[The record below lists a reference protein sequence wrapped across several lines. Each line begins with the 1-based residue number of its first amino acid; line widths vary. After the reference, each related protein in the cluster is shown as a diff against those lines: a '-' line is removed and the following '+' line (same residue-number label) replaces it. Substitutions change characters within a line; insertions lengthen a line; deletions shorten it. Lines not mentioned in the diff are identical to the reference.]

1 MKLAVLKVRQP
12 ALWLTLLLIVA
23 LLASYL
29 IFRDTTISDT
39 DKLIKQVSK
48 LTVLPDETPIISTLV
63 DKAKANQPFLANA
76 AEGDKILVYPKAKL
90 AIVWRPSTKKIIN
103 LGNIQ
108 LPPARVFI
116 RTGSA
121 QDVSEFLKAKIEQQ
135 AADFKVLSK
144 DRSSRPNYDKTIV
157 VDLTGLRAD
166 LANRLAQIIG
176 GTVLTDLP
184 DGESRPEGDLLIIS
198 GGS

>member
-12 ALWLTLLLIVA
+12 ALWLTLLLVVA

-29 IFRDTTISDT
+29 IFRDTTASDT

-76 AEGDKILVYPKAKL
+76 AEGDKILIYSKARL
-90 AIVWRPSTKKIIN
+90 SIVFRPSTNKIIN
-103 LGNIQ
+103 LGNLQ

-121 QDVSEFLKAKIEQQ
+121 NDISESLKAKIQQQ
-135 AADFKVLSK
+135 AADFKVISK
-144 DRSSRPNYDKTIV
+144 DRSPRPNYDKTLVI
-157 VDLTGLRAD
+157 DLTGLRAD
-166 LANRLAQIIG
+166 LAQRLAQIIG
-176 GTVLTDLP
+176 GTVLANLP